1 MAIHHSATV
10 MKSLIGLV
18 LLLPLC
24 GGSMAAETYRWV
36 DEKGVT
42 NYGEKPPAS
51 RPARAVDTSPGAI
64 IETTG
69 QFDKQLPPDRALRPP
84 AEAPMAIAPGPR
96 GMEFSIFAQLQRG
109 MTEGELLQRAGKPD
123 HLSLETFDIQKTY
136 YYFPTPGNPYTTA
149 VTLRRGRISDIER
162 IKKF

>member
-1 MAIHHSATV
+1 MAMHFRSTV
-10 MKSLIGLV
+10 MKALSG
-18 LLLPLC
+18 LLLLSL
-24 GGSMAAETYRWV
+24 GGTATAAEAYRWV

-51 RPARAVDTSPGAI
+51 RPATPVNTSPGAI
-64 IETTG
+64 IESSG
-69 QFDKQLPPDRALRPP
+69 QFEKNAP
-84 AEAPMAIAPGPR
+84 AERPSRFASEPLPGAVPGPR
-96 GMEFSIFAQLQRG
+96 GMEFNVFVQLQRG

-123 HLSLETFDIQKTY
+123 HVALESFEIQKTY

-149 VTLRRGRISDIER
+149 VTMRSGRISEIER